1 MITGL
6 VHLLWRLLLLPFKLA
21 LALLG
26 TTFRVGARVGSAPAR
41 VTWAATR
48 RAGWTGTSCFAL
60 GVAAG
65 LLVAPTSGAALRA
78 RLAAEN
84 YFDGDL
90 ENPEFD
96 RTLADAVRRYQ
107 ETHQLDVNGTLT
119 AETRSSLNT
128 SAERRYAQIHMA
140 LDKWRE
146 TALAADAGGEY
157 VWVNI
162 PDF

>member
-78 RLAAEN
+78 RLAGAVAGGRPADPELGERVAHELAHAPRTWHLPQPEVDVV
-84 YFDGDL
+84 DGQVVLRGAVAHDVARDEL
-90 ENPEFD
+90 E
-96 RTLADAVRRYQ
+96 RAAAAVPGVTGVRN
-107 ETHQLDVNGTLT
+107 ELDVV
-119 AETRSSLNT
+119 
-128 SAERRYAQIHMA
+128 
-140 LDKWRE
+140 D
-146 TALAADAGGEY
+146 
-157 VWVNI
+157 
-162 PDF
+162 PDGP